1 MALEIVEVPVTGKML
16 SIEVGVGTKVEE
28 GDIVCLLESMKMENP
43 ILAPV
48 TGVVKEINV
57 AAGQAVKTGETIAVI
72 EY

>member
-1 MALEIVEVPVTGKML
+1 MEVPVTGKML
-16 SIEVGVGTKVEE
+16 SIEVEVGAKVEE